1 MAKAKASKAPENP
14 RPRLRQRLTREERQR
29 QLMETAWRLVR
40 AEGTDALT
48 LGHLAEQAGVTKPVV
63 YDHFGTRA
71 GLLAALYRD
80 FDMRQTA
87 QMGAALA
94 ASPATLRDRA
104 QIIAEAYADCALAQ
118 GREMPGVV
126 AALVGSPELDRV
138 KRDCEADVMERC
150 RVALAPFAADGALTP
165 ARLRGMLGAADALS
179 YAAAAGEITRAQAE
193 DELVATIIATVTR

>member
-1 MAKAKASKAPENP
+1 MAKAKASSPRENP
-14 RPRLRQRLTREERQR
+14 RPVRQRLTREERQR
-29 QLMETAWRLVR
+29 QLMETAWQLVR

-48 LGHLAEQAGVTKPVV
+48 LGSLAERAGVTKPVV

-80 FDMRQTA
+80 FDTRQTA

-94 ASPATLRDRA
+94 ASPPTLRDRA
-104 QIIAEAYADCALAQ
+104 RIIAEAYADCALAQ
-118 GREMPGVV
+118 GREMPGVM

-138 KRDCEADVMERC
+138 KRDCEADIMERC
-150 RVALAPFAADGALTP
+150 RVALAPFAKDGALTP

-179 YAAAAGEITRAQAE
+179 YAAAAGEITMAQAK
-193 DELVATIIATVTR
+193 DELVATIIATVSR